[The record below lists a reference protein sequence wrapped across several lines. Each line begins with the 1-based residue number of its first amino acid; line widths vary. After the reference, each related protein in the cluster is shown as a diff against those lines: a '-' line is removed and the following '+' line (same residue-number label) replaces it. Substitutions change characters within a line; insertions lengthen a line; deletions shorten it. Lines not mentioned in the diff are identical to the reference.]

1 MLGPSWDGNL
11 LSLAENSGIGT
22 FMMFQGASI
31 GQPRVSPQIVR
42 SPLQGGEG
50 KPTSITVFLKLC
62 DVNLCVC
69 MCVCV
74 CVCVCVAQSCPS
86 LCDSVDY
93 SSPGSSVHG
102 LQILRIHFT
111 LAVFF

>member
-74 CVCVCVAQSCPS
+74 CVCVCVLLSRVPLFVTPLTIA
-86 LCDSVDY
+86 
-93 SSPGSSVHG
+93 
-102 LQILRIHFT
+102 LQAPLSMGCRF
-111 LAVFF
+111 